1 MTPGS
6 PFTPAPP
13 RAAERLLRWSL
24 APDERAAVLGDV
36 QEEFAAI
43 AETDHARAF
52 RWYWRQT
59 ATSVVPNIVRQVRN
73 QWADARRVIDEQ
85 DQRSRRRRLIG
96 GLSWMAFVA
105 VLFGG
110 LAIAFPRVN
119 SVPEALIFAIPGAMA
134 VLTYFYRAMP
144 VGSRSRR
151 AQITQFLCFT
161 SMAVGFLHIPS
172 LETTRSGIWLV
183 VLLLWMWPQAMW
195 PFRRALA
202 VRGYSL
208 RSPVVTYP
216 GLTRLAFDSIVV
228 SPTPWSMSP
237 VIVGR
242 ADPPPSP
249 IEDDGLVP
257 MMPATIKLFTSGDDI
272 RLFAVV
278 NAAPEGLRGT
288 LEIREAAREGVIT
301 TIPAT
306 VRRAVPKL
314 SLKQPY
320 GVDPDSE
327 PPLLPSSP
335 MSEVDVVVSLAG
347 LAVGNYL
354 FSLVA
359 TNGERIA
366 LQDVEIRV
374 WLGRNDWAEGN
385 R

>member
-1 MTPGS
+1 MTAGA

-13 RAAERLLRWSL
+13 RAAERLLQWSL

-43 AETDHARAF
+43 AETDHARAV

-59 ATSVVPNIVRQVRN
+59 ARSVGPNIARQLRN

-85 DQRSRRRRLIG
+85 DQRSRRRRLIF

-119 SVPEALIFAIPGAMA
+119 SVPEALIFAIPGAMG

-144 VGSRSRR
+144 VGSRRGQM
-151 AQITQFLCFT
+151 AALVCFT
-161 SMAVGFLHIPS
+161 SMGVGFVHTPAFQAARYGL
-172 LETTRSGIWLV
+172 WLV
-183 VLLLWMWPQAMW
+183 WLLFWMWPQAMW

-202 VRGYSL
+202 VRGYSV

-216 GLTRLAFDSIVV
+216 GLTRLAFDSIIV

-242 ADPPPSP
+242 ANPPPGP
-249 IEDDGLVP
+249 IDDDGLVP
-257 MMPATIKLFTSGDDI
+257 MMPATIKMFTSSDTV

-278 NAAPEGLRGT
+278 NAAPDGLHAT
-288 LEIREAAREGVIT
+288 LEIREATVDRVV
-301 TIPAT
+301 AT
-306 VRRAVPKL
+306 VPAAIRRAVPRL
-314 SLKQPY
+314 TCRQPH

-335 MSEVDVVVSLAG
+335 MSEVDVVVALAG
-347 LAVGNYL
+347 LAVGNYM